1 MSLVFPVVISYSSSP
16 RPLFSFS
23 METEK
28 SLGMR
33 SANLRPIPIR
43 PIAPYIPPS
52 LKCHFERTFC
62 AIYFEMTELSHEEF
76 KKSLFQTFQSRGVLE
91 TLKVVEV

>member
-1 MSLVFPVVISYSSSP
+1 
-16 RPLFSFS
+16 

-33 SANLRPIPIR
+33 SANLRPINRPIPIR

>member
-1 MSLVFPVVISYSSSP
+1 MWAWLPCGDFLFLIPKAPRFFFHGNREAPGDEVGESSSHP
-16 RPLFSFS
+16 
-23 METEK
+23 
-28 SLGMR
+28 
-33 SANLRPIPIR
+33 AI
-43 PIAPYIPPS
+43 
-52 LKCHFERTFC
+52 FEITFY

>member
-1 MSLVFPVVISYSSSP
+1 
-16 RPLFSFS
+16 

-43 PIAPYIPPS
+43 PIPPYIPPS
-52 LKCHFERTFC
+52 LKCHFEITFG

-76 KKSLFQTFQSRGVLE
+76 KKSLFQSFQSRGVLE